1 MPDGSLVTD
10 RLPPTEDENPQSAG
24 LDLLPTPALV
34 ELLIA
39 DQRTAIDAVLAQTQ
53 PIATAVDEIARRL
66 RRGGRLHYVG
76 AGSSGR
82 IATLDAS
89 EMPPTFGT
97 PPEMVQSHIAGGT
110 PALIQAVEGAED
122 DAEAGNDAMLEC
134 VRPDDAV
141 LGISASGTAA
151 FVVAAIARAKTIG
164 AYTMG
169 LTVDAESALARAA
182 DLAIV
187 LPTGAEVIAGS
198 TRLKAGTAQ
207 KVALNAISTA
217 VMVRLGK
224 VHDNLMVDVVANNR
238 KLSGRALRL
247 VVRLAQV
254 NQARAEELLTQAGGS
269 IKIAVV
275 MERHRV
281 DAKQARALL
290 QQNDGVLRQLL

>member
-1 MPDGSLVTD
+1 VSD

-24 LDLLPTPALV
+24 LDLLSTPALV
-34 ELLIA
+34 DLLIA

-97 PPEMVQSHIAGGT
+97 PPEMVRAHIAGGT
-110 PALIQAVEGAED
+110 PALVRAVEGAED
-122 DAEAGNDAMLEC
+122 DEAAGNDAMLES
-134 VRPDDAV
+134 VKPDDAV

-164 AYTMG
+164 AYTIA
-169 LTVDAESALARAA
+169 LTADAQSALARAA

-187 LPTGAEVIAGS
+187 PPTGAEVLAGS

-224 VHDNLMVDVVANNR
+224 VYDNLMVDVVANNR

-269 IKIAVV
+269 VKIAVL
-275 MERHRV
+275 MERHSV
-281 DAKQARALL
+281 DAKQARVLL
-290 QQNDGVLRQLL
+290 EQSDGMLRELL

>member
-1 MPDGSLVTD
+1 MD

-34 ELLIA
+34 ELLIG
-39 DQRTAIDAVLAQTQ
+39 DQRSAVDAVLVQAQR
-53 PIATAVDEIARRL
+53 IANAVDEIARRL

-97 PPEMVQSHIAGGT
+97 LPEMVRAHIAGGT
-110 PALIQAVEGAED
+110 PALVRAVEGAED
-122 DAEAGNDAMLEC
+122 DAAAGNDAMLAC
-134 VRPDDAV
+134 VRSEDAV

-164 AYTMG
+164 AYTIA
-169 LTVDAESALARAA
+169 LTADAQSAVAQAA

-187 LPTGAEVIAGS
+187 PPTGAEVLAGS

-224 VHDNLMVDVVANNR
+224 VHENLMVDVVANNR

-269 IKIAVV
+269 VKVAVV
-275 MERHRV
+275 IERRSV

-290 QQNDGVLRQLL
+290 EENAGVLRQLL

>member
-1 MPDGSLVTD
+1 MMG

-24 LDLLPTPALV
+24 LDLLSTSALV

-39 DQRTAIDAVLAQTQ
+39 DQRTAIDAVLAQA
-53 PIATAVDEIARRL
+53 PAIAEAVDEIARRL
-66 RRGGRLHYVG
+66 RRGARLHYVG

-97 PPEMVQSHIAGGT
+97 PPDMVQAHIAGGAT
-110 PALIQAVEGAED
+110 ALVRAVEGAED
-122 DAEAGNDAMLEC
+122 DATAGDDAMLEC
-134 VRPDDAV
+134 VGPEDAV

-151 FVVAAIARAKTIG
+151 FVVAAIVRAKTLG
-164 AYTMG
+164 AYTIA
-169 LTVDAESALARAA
+169 LTGDADSVLAYAA
-182 DLAIV
+182 ELTIV
-187 LPTGAEVIAGS
+187 PPTGAEALAGS

-224 VHDNLMVDVVANNR
+224 VYDNLMVDVVANNR
-238 KLSGRALRL
+238 KLRDRARRL

-254 NQARAEELLTQAGGS
+254 NEARAEELVVQAGGS
-269 IKIAVV
+269 VKVAVL
-275 MERHRV
+275 MQRRSL
-281 DAKQARALL
+281 DAAQARALL
-290 QQNDGVLRQLL
+290 QQNDGMLRQLL